1 MAEIGSRAP
10 RFSLRDITSYQ
21 WLVLFV
27 AWAGWSLDITDLT
40 LYGLVLRQALTEL
53 LGGSP
58 TMAQIGSV
66 GGLLTTIGL
75 LGWAFGGFFFGI
87 VADYLGRVRT
97 LALSILIYSLFTALQ
112 GFAQE
117 VWQLGLFRFIAGLGT
132 GAELMVGIPLLA
144 ETLGE
149 THRAKIAA
157 IMMTGGALGT
167 FIGAWTYGLV
177 GGYGWRYVFFVGV
190 VPAII
195 LAIMRGRM
203 LEPDRFSNVRERRR
217 AVAAGSR
224 REAGDREFMRFV
236 PVQLFSKA
244 HRYNTMV
251 GMLFGLGSLL
261 AIWTTNIWLPTI
273 LSLMA
278 QKSGAADATAAV
290 PFVSRGIMLWSLG
303 GICGYVVFGFLAD
316 SIGRRLT
323 VMLYSAGTIA
333 AGLTLYLALPAYE
346 PWYPVVLPIF
356 GFFVFGVFSGYAV
369 YLPELFPT
377 HIRSTAVGFC
387 TGSARIIT
395 SFGPLV
401 AGLMVGA
408 FGGSFNRVTAFMTCF
423 ALLSIV
429 AMLLGRETKGNPLP
443 R

>member
-1 MAEIGSRAP
+1 
-10 RFSLRDITSYQ
+10 
-21 WLVLFV
+21 
-27 AWAGWSLDITDLT
+27 
-40 LYGLVLRQALTEL
+40 
-53 LGGSP
+53 
-58 TMAQIGSV
+58 
-66 GGLLTTIGL
+66 
-75 LGWAFGGFFFGI
+75 
-87 VADYLGRVRT
+87 
-97 LALSILIYSLFTALQ
+97 
-112 GFAQE
+112 
-117 VWQLGLFRFIAGLGT
+117 
-132 GAELMVGIPLLA
+132 
-144 ETLGE
+144 
-149 THRAKIAA
+149 
-157 IMMTGGALGT
+157 
-167 FIGAWTYGLV
+167 
-177 GGYGWRYVFFVGV
+177 VFFVGV

-203 LEPDRFSNVRERRR
+203 LDPERFADVRERRR
-217 AVAAGSR
+217 TVAAGMRSD
-224 REAGDREFMRFV
+224 AADREFMRFV
-236 PVQLFSKA
+236 PLQLFSRE

-251 GMLFGLGSLL
+251 GVLFGLGSLL

-303 GICGYVVFGFLAD
+303 GICGYIAFGFICD
-316 SIGRRLT
+316 IIGRRLT
-323 VMLYSAGTIA
+323 VILYSAGTIVF
-333 AGLTLYLALPAYE
+333 GLILYLALPAYE

-401 AGLMVGA
+401 AGLLVGA

-423 ALLSIV
+423 ALLSIL